1 MPKNEL
7 FEQIVNQQQSSNK
20 KLNENDND
28 DDNAFLYK
36 IHNKLIYLFNLL
48 YEETGEPEEW
58 ARIVHDALNNS
69 DISDQELDALRNSFI
84 D

>member
-7 FEQIVNQQQSSNK
+7 FEQIVNQQWSSNK
-20 KLNENDND
+20 KLNENDD
-28 DDNAFLYK
+28 DDGAFLYK
-36 IHNKLIYLFNLL
+36 IHNKLIDLFNLL

>member
-1 MPKNEL
+1 MLKNKL
-7 FEQIVNQQQSSNK
+7 FEQIANQS
-20 KLNENDND
+20 KLKENDD

-36 IHNKLIYLFNLL
+36 IYNKLISLFNLL

>member
-1 MPKNEL
+1 MLKNKL
-7 FEQIVNQQQSSNK
+7 FEQIANQS
-20 KLNENDND
+20 KLKEND
-28 DDNAFLYK
+28 DDDSAFLYK
-36 IHNKLIYLFNLL
+36 IHNKLIDLFNLL

>member
-1 MPKNEL
+1 MLKNRL
-7 FEQIVNQQQSSNK
+7 FEQIANQS
-20 KLNENDND
+20 KLNENDD
-28 DDNAFLYK
+28 DDSAFLYK
-36 IHNKLIYLFNLL
+36 IHNKLIDLFNLL

-69 DISDQELDALRNSFI
+69 DISDQELDALRSSFI